1 MENQNQFESYQRYQE
16 YLKQPLTVG
25 EWFIAILVTA
35 IPLVG
40 IIMLF
45 VWAFGSNTNINKAN
59 WAKATLIWMAV
70 GIVIAFFVFA
80 IIEATFLSAF
90 TNA

>member
-16 YLKQPLTVG
+16 YLKQPMTVG
-25 EWFIAILVTA
+25 DWFIAILVTA

-70 GIVIAFFVFA
+70 GIAIAFFVFA
-80 IIEATFLSAF
+80 IVGATFLSAF
-90 TNA
+90 TDV